1 MTAQAGVTTSSEALN
16 KAQLRKTLR
25 KRRASISQRAQQRA
39 AQRCADHLLRAINRS
54 NIRSVAL
61 YLAYGS
67 ELSTAPL
74 LQKLRQSR
82 YRVLLP
88 KLRGQRMHF
97 IEWRAGQTLRAN
109 RFGIDEPCGRTRVM
123 PAHIDAIV
131 MPLTGFDAQG
141 RRLGTGGGYYDRTL
155 ASLSPRRKPWRIG
168 YAYALQECEQI
179 ADDPWD
185 IRLHAVCTERGL
197 RHFTLRT

>member
-1 MTAQAGVTTSSEALN
+1 MTAQAGVTTSSEALQ

-25 KRRASISQRAQQRA
+25 KRRASIPQRERQRA
-39 AQRCADHLLRAINRS
+39 ARRCADHLMRAIGRS
-54 NIRSVAL
+54 HIRSIAL

-67 ELSTAPL
+67 ELSTVPL
-74 LQKLRQSR
+74 LRMLRHSR
-82 YRVLLP
+82 CRVLLP
-88 KLRGQRMHF
+88 RLRGQGMQF
-97 IEWRAGQTLRAN
+97 VEWRAGQNLRAN

-123 PAHIDAIV
+123 PARIDAIV

-155 ASLSPRRKPWRIG
+155 ALLSDRRRPWRIG

-185 IRLHAVCTERGL
+185 IKLHAVCTERGL
-197 RHFTLRT
+197 RRFHS

>member
-1 MTAQAGVTTSSEALN
+1 MTAQAGVTTSSSQALH

-25 KRRASISQRAQQRA
+25 KRRATISRRERRRA
-39 AQRCADHLLRAINRS
+39 AQRCADHLMRVIDRS
-54 NIRSVAL
+54 DIRSIAL

-74 LQKLRQSR
+74 LQKLRRSR
-82 YRVLLP
+82 CRLLLP
-88 KLRGQRMHF
+88 SLRGQRMHF
-97 IEWRAGQTLRAN
+97 VEWKVGQALRAN
-109 RFGIDEPCGRTRVM
+109 RFGIDEPRGRTRVM

-155 ASLSPRRKPWRIG
+155 AALSTRRRPWRIG
-168 YAYALQECEQI
+168 YAYALQECEPI

-185 IRLHAVCTERGL
+185 IKLHAVCTERGL
-197 RHFTLRT
+197 RRFHG

>member
-1 MTAQAGVTTSSEALN
+1 MTAQAGVTTSSSEAPH

-25 KRRASISQRAQQRA
+25 KRRASISRRDQRRA
-39 AQRCADHLLRAINRS
+39 AQRCADHLMRAIVCS
-54 NIRSVAL
+54 DIRSIAL

-74 LQKLRQSR
+74 LQKLRRSR
-82 YRVLLP
+82 CRVLLP
-88 KLRGQRMHF
+88 RLRGQRMHF
-97 IEWRAGQTLRAN
+97 VEWKIGQALRAN
-109 RFGIDEPCGRTRVM
+109 RFGIDEPRGRTRVM
-123 PAHIDAIV
+123 PARIDAIV

-155 ASLSPRRKPWRIG
+155 AALSTRRKPWRIG
-168 YAYALQECEQI
+168 YAYALQECAQI

-185 IRLHAVCTERGL
+185 IKLHAVCTERGL
-197 RHFTLRT
+197 RRFHG